1 MGGIMNEQQALRVNS
16 AVANTEAS
24 YTQSQNQKEYRS
36 GVFAKGRRDGS
47 GWGLVLVGF
56 DGELWPVTLMD
67 GAVIGS
73 ASRDAMIEGKG
84 IAAEHARVNVRADGC
99 YLEDLGTPDG
109 TYVDGVRARRIGLSH
124 GDVVRMGEKI
134 GVFVERDLSTYA
146 GPIARTGSLVHGPRQ
161 RKEWIDP
168 ILDLAKSG
176 SCVCIE
182 GGSGTG
188 KRTMA
193 RLAAAVREAAGE
205 IVVVDGRA
213 DAKPQIPAGV
223 RPMTWLVL
231 DADRLPRPQQLEI
244 AHAVGRTN
252 GVAVIATVGQPL
264 DRAVGD
270 GKLAPWFASLFS
282 GKRVTITPLEHRRED
297 IPAIVRDIAERR
309 SIPLEKISAELLE
322 TLVRAGWPGG
332 VPQIEATLVAA
343 AEATPAD
350 EPIHYAAVGA
360 SLSRAS
366 RTKPSLPPATD
377 PSLARARLEDA
388 LARANGS
395 VASAARSLGMSRQ
408 AIYREAERL
417 GLDIARRKFS
427 RS

>member
-1 MGGIMNEQQALRVNS
+1 MNEQALRVHNTD
-16 AVANTEAS
+16 ANVEAS
-24 YTQSQNQKEYRS
+24 HFTQTQKEHRS

-47 GWGLVLVGF
+47 GWGLVLAGF
-56 DGELWPVTLMD
+56 DDDLRPVTLTD
-67 GAVIGS
+67 GAVVGS
-73 ASRDAMIEGKG
+73 ASKDAHVDGKG
-84 IAAEHARVNVRADGC
+84 IAAEHMRVNVRADGC
-99 YLEDLGTPDG
+99 YVEDLGAQEG
-109 TYVDGVRARRIGLSH
+109 TFVNGVRAKRIGLTH
-124 GDVVRMGEKI
+124 GDVVRLGETLGI
-134 GVFVERDLSTYA
+134 FVERDLSSYA

-161 RKEWIDP
+161 RKDWIDP
-168 ILDLAKSG
+168 IFDLVKSG

-182 GGSGTG
+182 GAPGTG
-188 KRTMA
+188 KRTVA
-193 RLAAAVREAAGE
+193 RLAAALREGVGD
-205 IVVVDGRA
+205 IITVDGSVEGKA
-213 DAKPQIPAGV
+213 SVPAGA

-231 DADRLPRPQQLEI
+231 DADKLPRPQQLEI
-244 AHAVGRTN
+244 AHALGRTS
-252 GVAVIATVGQPL
+252 GVIVIATVSQPL

-282 GKRVTITPLEHRRED
+282 GKRITITPLENRRED

-309 SIPLEKISAELLE
+309 GIALERITPDLLDA
-322 TLVRAGWPGG
+322 LVRAGWPEG
-332 VPQIEATLVAA
+332 VPQLEATLVAA
-343 AEATPAD
+343 AEATDAST
-350 EPIHYAAVGA
+350 PIDVATVGA
-360 SLSRAS
+360 TLARAS

-395 VASAARSLGMSRQ
+395 VASAARSLRMSRQ

>member
-1 MGGIMNEQQALRVNS
+1 MGGIMNEQQALSVNTVETTS
-16 AVANTEAS
+16 QS
-24 YTQSQNQKEYRS
+24 TQAQKEYRS

-47 GWGLVLVGF
+47 GWGLVLIGF
-56 DGELWPVTLMD
+56 DGELRPINLTD
-67 GAVIGS
+67 GAVMGVS
-73 ASRDAMIEGKG
+73 ARDAKIEGPG
-84 IAAEHARVNVRADGC
+84 VAAEHARVNVRADGC
-99 YLEDLGTPDG
+99 YIEDLGTIDG
-109 TYVDGVRARRIGLSH
+109 TFVDGVKARRIGLSH
-124 GDVVRMGEKI
+124 GDVVRLGGQLAI
-134 GVFVERDLSTYA
+134 FAERDLTGYA
-146 GPIARTGSLVHGPRQ
+146 GPVARTGSLVHGPRQ

-168 ILDLAKSG
+168 ILDLVKAG

-182 GGSGTG
+182 GNPGTG

-193 RLAAAVREAAGE
+193 RIAAAVREAVGD
-205 IVVVDGRA
+205 VVTVDGRA
-213 DAKPQIPAGV
+213 EGKPQIPAGI
-223 RPMTWLVL
+223 RPMTWVVL

-244 AHAVGRTN
+244 AHAVGRTS
-252 GVAVIATVGQPL
+252 GVTVIATVSQPL

-282 GKRVTITPLEHRRED
+282 GKRVSITPLENRRED

-309 SIPLEKISAELLE
+309 GIALERITPEFLE
-322 TLVRAGWPGG
+322 AVVRSGWPGG
-332 VPQIEATLVAA
+332 VPHIETAIATA
-343 AEATPAD
+343 AEAAGPD
-350 EPIHYAAVGA
+350 GSLVVGA
-360 SLSRAS
+360 ISSSLMRAS
-366 RTKPSLPPATD
+366 RIKPSLPPATD

-417 GLDIARRKFS
+417 GLDIARRRFS

>member
-1 MGGIMNEQQALRVNS
+1 MNEQALRVHS
-16 AVANTEAS
+16 ADTNVEAS
-24 YTQSQNQKEYRS
+24 HFTQTQKEHRS
-36 GVFAKGRRDGS
+36 GIFAKGRRDGS

-56 DGELWPVTLMD
+56 NDELRPVMLTD
-67 GAVIGS
+67 GAVVGT
-73 ASRDAMIEGKG
+73 ASKDAQIDGKG
-84 IAAEHARVNVRADGC
+84 IAPEHVRVSVRADGC
-99 YLEDLGTPDG
+99 YMEDLGAPEG
-109 TYVDGVRARRIGLSH
+109 TFVNGVCAKRIGLSH
-124 GDVVRMGEKI
+124 GDVVRLGETLGI
-134 GVFVERDLSTYA
+134 FVERDLSTYS
-146 GPIARTGSLVHGPRQ
+146 GSITRTGTLVHGPRQ
-161 RKEWIDP
+161 RKDWIDP
-168 ILDLAKSG
+168 ILDLVKNG

-182 GGSGTG
+182 GAPGTG

-193 RLAAAVREAAGE
+193 RLAAAVREGVGD
-205 IVVVDGRA
+205 IVIVDGSA
-213 DAKPQIPAGV
+213 EGKPTVPAGV
-223 RPMTWLVL
+223 RPMTWVVL
-231 DADRLPRPQQLEI
+231 DADKLPRPQQLEI

-252 GVAVIATVGQPL
+252 GVAVIATVSQPL

-282 GKRVTITPLEHRRED
+282 GKRIMITPLEHRRED
-297 IPAIVRDIAERR
+297 IPGIVQDIATRR
-309 SIPLEKISAELLE
+309 GIPLERITPDLLDA
-322 TLVRAGWPGG
+322 LVRAGWPGG

-343 AEATPAD
+343 ADATDASG
-350 EPIHYAAVGA
+350 PIEVSAVA
-360 SLSRAS
+360 STLARAN
-366 RTKPSLPPATD
+366 RPKLSLPPATD